1 MAAIG
6 SGDRFVGGAGLAVY
20 PTWEVKAESLDSE
33 LLRAAL
39 ALQGSVEIIDDQV
52 QYVAAQV
59 PLPEYEILTRRAFV
73 FAGHHTPRAAGLGD
87 WPYVARK
94 PLYAKIIWSR
104 FALEQGLVWVP
115 TIAIILL
122 LRRQRVTVREVF
134 HPQPWR

>member
-1 MAAIG
+1 MNSWQRLVLVIG
-6 SGDRFVGGAGLAVY
+6 LVVSMGLALY

-39 ALQGSVEIIDDQV
+39 ALQGSVEIIDGQP

-73 FAGHHTPRAAGLGD
+73 FVG
-87 WPYVARK
+87 PYVASK
-94 PLYAKIIWSR
+94 TLYAKIIWSL

-122 LRRQRVTVREVF
+122 LRKRGRG
-134 HPQPWR
+134 